1 MSNKNK
7 TSIRYKLL
15 IIMVGLIL
23 ALLTTMTFFHY
34 SSQKAFFKEELNRR
48 IELMKS
54 SMKIRGKTLS
64 DNLARFAENAIAAF
78 DFFGITQT
86 IEKSVNEE
94 KDLVYAILMDF
105 SGEAHIYTQNPD
117 KLGTKLNSPA
127 DEFALK
133 QRDFAFNEYTENDTK
148 FLESIT
154 PVFIGDSAWGVLRL
168 GFSLTV
174 LEQEISDSRLRMNE
188 QLTSLL
194 AKSVSITLLFV
205 IIGSL
210 LVVYSSG
217 RITNTLRQLT
227 EFSSKLANE
236 DFDAEI
242 SKEAIESNDEIGELS
257 RTFEKMAKSLKE
269 SYEQLADYSQTLEQ
283 KVVTRTLELKNALE
297 NLKKSQEQLVQSEK
311 MAALGQLV
319 AGVSHEINTPIGVGV
334 TASTFLQ
341 EQVVKLKKML
351 SSEEID
357 EDELNPLIKHIDDS
371 GNLIHSNLMRASEL
385 ITSFKQ
391 TSADQTSQEK
401 RTFNMHKVISDT
413 MKTLHPELKKTR
425 IKVYIDC
432 SEHLSVSSYPGAVS
446 QVITC
451 FVMNSIIHGFE
462 NNNEGGEIHIDVKDK
477 EDGNILIIYSDDGKG
492 IPKNILKSVFDPFV
506 TTKRGQ
512 GGTGLGLNVA
522 FNVVNKVLRG
532 DIDCESLPGK
542 GATFSISM
550 PIDL

>member
-1 MSNKNK
+1 
-7 TSIRYKLL
+7 
-15 IIMVGLIL
+15 
-23 ALLTTMTFFHY
+23 
-34 SSQKAFFKEELNRR
+34 
-48 IELMKS
+48 
-54 SMKIRGKTLS
+54 
-64 DNLARFAENAIAAF
+64 
-78 DFFGITQT
+78 
-86 IEKSVNEE
+86 
-94 KDLVYAILMDF
+94 
-105 SGEAHIYTQNPD
+105 
-117 KLGTKLNSPA
+117 
-127 DEFALK
+127 
-133 QRDFAFNEYTENDTK
+133 
-148 FLESIT
+148 
-154 PVFIGDSAWGVLRL
+154 
-168 GFSLTV
+168 
-174 LEQEISDSRLRMNE
+174 
-188 QLTSLL
+188 
-194 AKSVSITLLFV
+194 
-205 IIGSL
+205 
-210 LVVYSSG
+210 
-217 RITNTLRQLT
+217 
-227 EFSSKLANE
+227 
-236 DFDAEI
+236 
-242 SKEAIESNDEIGELS
+242 
-257 RTFEKMAKSLKE
+257 
-269 SYEQLADYSQTLEQ
+269 
-283 KVVTRTLELKNALE
+283 
-297 NLKKSQEQLVQSEK
+297 
-311 MAALGQLV
+311 
-319 AGVSHEINTPIGVGV
+319 
-334 TASTFLQ
+334 
-341 EQVVKLKKML
+341 
-351 SSEEID
+351 
-357 EDELNPLIKHIDDS
+357 
-371 GNLIHSNLMRASEL
+371 LMRASEL

>member
-1 MSNKNK
+1 MNRK
-7 TSIRYKLL
+7 TSIRHKLL

-48 IELMKS
+48 IELMKN

-78 DFFGITQT
+78 DFFSITQT

-94 KDLVYAILMDF
+94 KDLVYAILMDL

-127 DEFALK
+127 DKFALK

-154 PVFIGDSAWGVLRL
+154 PVFIGDSAWGALRL
-168 GFSLTV
+168 GFSLTA
-174 LEQEISDSRLRMNE
+174 LEKEISDSRLRMDE
-188 QLTSLL
+188 QLTNLL

-236 DFDAEI
+236 DFNAEI
-242 SKEAIESNDEIGELS
+242 SKEAMESNDEIGELS
-257 RTFEKMAKSLKE
+257 RTFGKMAKSLKK
-269 SYEQLADYSQTLEQ
+269 SYEQLEDYSQTLEQ

-319 AGVSHEINTPIGVGV
+319 ARVAHEINTPIGVSV

-341 EQVVKLKKML
+341 EQIVKLKKMISL
-351 SSEEID
+351 EEID
-357 EDELNPLIKHIDDS
+357 EDELNTLMKHLDDS
-371 GNLIHSNLMRASEL
+371 GNLIHSNLIRASEL
-385 ITSFKQ
+385 ITSFKH

-401 RTFNMHKVISDT
+401 RTFNMRKVLSNTIN
-413 MKTLHPELKKTR
+413 TLHPELKKTR
-425 IKVYIDC
+425 IKAHINC
-432 SEHLSVSSYPGAVS
+432 PERLSVNSYPGAVS

-451 FVMNSIIHGFE
+451 LVMNSIIHGFE
-462 NNNEGGEIHIDVKDK
+462 YNNEGGEIHIDVKDK
-477 EDGNILIIYSDDGKG
+477 EDGKIMIIYSDNGKG

-506 TTKRGQ
+506 TTKRGR
-512 GGTGLGLNVA
+512 GGTGLGLNVT
-522 FNVVNKVLRG
+522 FNVVKKVLRG
-532 DIDCESLPGK
+532 DINCESLPDK